1 MMLSRY
7 SGRWTNLL
15 NILGGA
21 LILTYPALRNRF
33 PLVNSD
39 SGTYLLT
46 ATTDLIPFDRP
57 VFYGYFI
64 GWMNI
69 YQSLW
74 IVVFAQNIL
83 LAILIWKT
91 VKKFSP
97 GFSAIGYF
105 LVIILLTSLTAIAW
119 FSCQLMTDVFTP
131 LLLLSLSLLLLD
143 RKMGIAEMIFL
154 LLVFFFSCLVHY
166 SHFLL
171 AAAIIVAVAVL
182 KLIKSSYFTEISLS
196 RLILVGGTVGLA
208 ILFIPVHNYFREGEF
223 YLSKGNSIL
232 FTSKLVENGL
242 LKKYLNAHCHEDPS
256 PLCAHKDNLPE
267 WGPPFLYG
275 DQSAINIMG
284 ADKANAECGRLN
296 RRIAESYPLPLLL
309 LSIKGGAINLFRLE
323 AGTGI
328 HPYDDHT
335 APYYPLKDADPTE
348 FHQWTTSMQQGNQLH
363 FELLT
368 VVQRFFIYS
377 SLLILLFN
385 FYSKPLIIQWSSS
398 LISFAQL
405 ILLALILNAFITGA
419 MASEHDDRYQ
429 SRIAWLIP
437 LIVLMQYQRP
447 VLQFFSLRFQSGNRH
462 TQ

>member
-1 MMLSRY
+1 MILSRY
-7 SGRWTNLL
+7 SARWTNIL

-46 ATTDLIPFDRP
+46 AITDLIPFDRP

-64 GWMNI
+64 GWTNI
-69 YQSLW
+69 YESLW
-74 IVVFAQNIL
+74 IVVYVQNIL
-83 LAILIWKT
+83 LAVLIWKT
-91 VKKFSP
+91 MKKLSP

-119 FSCQLMTDVFTP
+119 FSCQIMTDVFTP

-143 RKMGIAEMIFL
+143 RRMGIAEMIFL
-154 LLVFFFSCLVHY
+154 FLVFFFSCLVHY

-171 AAAIIVAVAVL
+171 AAAIVVSVAMLKLVKRSYFEEISVKRVILAGCAVA
-182 KLIKSSYFTEISLS
+182 
-196 RLILVGGTVGLA
+196 LA
-208 ILFIPVHNYFREGEF
+208 ILFIPIHNYFREGEF

-242 LKKYLNAHCHEDPS
+242 LKKYLDAHCHDDPS

-275 DQSAINIMG
+275 DQSAINIIG

-296 RRIAESYPLPLLL
+296 RRIAESYPLPLAL

-328 HPYDDHT
+328 HPYDDHS
-335 APYYPLKDADPTE
+335 APYQPLKDADRTE

-368 VVQRFFIYS
+368 VLQRFFIYT

-385 FYSKPLIIQWSSS
+385 FYSKPLIIEWSSS
-398 LISFAQL
+398 LVSFTQV
-405 ILLALILNAFITGA
+405 ILLALVLNAFITGA

-437 LIVLMQYQRP
+437 LIILMQYQRP
-447 VLQFFSLRFQSGNRH
+447 ILQFFYAHFQRWNKAAP
-462 TQ
+462 